1 MQHTLISSIYT
12 LNWFIKLCIFSVHP
26 VFAPPPIGFNVTTVT
41 ATSVSLQWSAQF
53 AAVILPERFVLSYS
67 GIQLS
72 GLQVTIAAVN
82 VTVDSTAVASYAL
95 GVSDLLPYTEYSFS
109 LVAIYG
115 DDTSTAE
122 TLTSITL
129 QDGRY

>member
-1 MQHTLISSIYT
+1 M
-12 LNWFIKLCIFSVHP
+12 
-26 VFAPPPIGFNVTTVT
+26 FAPPPIDFNVTTVT

-67 GIQLS
+67 GVQFS
-72 GLQVTIAAVN
+72 GPQVTIAAVN

-95 GVSDLLPYTEYSFS
+95 GVSDLLPFTEYSFS
-109 LVAIYG
+109 LVAMYG

-122 TLTSITL
+122 TLTSTTL